1 MGGSRLLPYHL
12 KPNTP
17 TVMPVTDS
25 NCIFCKIV
33 AGEAP
38 ASVVYEDESVLAL
51 MNIRPIHP
59 GELMVIPKEHIDHF
73 CDVPDELACRILV
86 QAQRLSRNIRER
98 LKPVRVGLVVHGF
111 GVPHAHLV
119 VVPLHESN
127 DIVSSKHIRVED
139 GQIKFGV
146 GHLKDESRGELD
158 RLARLLA

>member
-1 MGGSRLLPYHL
+1 MA
-12 KPNTP
+12 
-17 TVMPVTDS
+17 VTDS
-25 NCIFCKIV
+25 SCVFCKIV
-33 AGEAP
+33 AGEEP

-59 GELMVIPKEHIDHF
+59 GEMMVIPKEHIDHF
-73 CDVPDELACRILV
+73 CDVPDGLACRILA

-98 LKPVRVGLVVHGF
+98 LKPARVGLVVHGF

-127 DIVSSKHIRVED
+127 DIVSAKHLHVED

-146 GHLKDESRGELD
+146 RHLKEAPREELD
-158 RLARLLA
+158 EMARLLA